1 MVLEG
6 VEEAEE
12 DAQPRV
18 PGLDAPAYVAGC
30 LDDLTG
36 DVDKSGPEGAELH
49 GEQSAPLR
57 RDLLVGQAGRD
68 PQLHCPPALMRQPP
82 ECLSEHWP
90 ERLELGRTL
99 ELLLLIGI
107 DQRRLPAQP

>member
-1 MVLEG
+1 MSTGAGCWVADAEPVGRLGREGGSRMVLEG

-12 DAQPRV
+12 DAQPGV

-49 GEQSAPLR
+49 GEQSASLLFVLR
-57 RDLLVGQAGRD
+57 FPGRVT
-68 PQLHCPPALMRQPP
+68 C
-82 ECLSEHWP
+82 S
-90 ERLELGRTL
+90 
-99 ELLLLIGI
+99 
-107 DQRRLPAQP
+107 